1 MLLDLLLSTWLLKFW
16 PMETLNITRTEL
28 DLKQLFIHQ
37 LNRVNCTKGYLA
49 RNLPKL
55 QEIASFNT
63 MKLAIRED
71 MEDVQKQQARI
82 NEIYNLLQA
91 KPSDEGCEVIKSVI
105 DEAYNLNNNSG
116 KSTIINDM
124 DVILYM
130 QLIENIEL
138 TSFRML
144 KMVAGYMGNPQIS
157 QMLKECCDE
166 NVDNDRLFTLISAE
180 YLEKKA
186 ERQKWSVLVS

>member
-1 MLLDLLLSTWLLKFW
+1 
-16 PMETLNITRTEL
+16 METLNMTRTDL

-37 LNRVNCTKGYLA
+37 LNRVNCTKGYLE

-71 MEDVQKQQARI
+71 LEDVQKQQARI
-82 NEIYNLLQA
+82 NEIYNLLQT

-144 KMVAGYMGNPQIS
+144 KMIAGFMGNAQIT
-157 QMLKECCDE
+157 QMLTECCDE
-166 NVDNDRLFTLISAE
+166 NLDNDRLFTLISEE
-180 YLEKKA
+180 YVEKKT
-186 ERQKWSVLVS
+186 ENH

>member
-1 MLLDLLLSTWLLKFW
+1 
-16 PMETLNITRTEL
+16 METLNIKRTEL

-55 QEIASFNT
+55 QDIASFNT
-63 MKLAIRED
+63 MKLAIREGL
-71 MEDVQKQQARI
+71 EDVFKQQARI
-82 NEIYNLLQA
+82 DAIYNLLKT

-105 DEAYNLNNNSG
+105 DEAYNLNNNAG

-144 KMVAGYMGNPQIS
+144 KMIAGYMGNAEIT
-157 QMLKECCDE
+157 QMLTECFDE

-186 ERQKWSVLVS
+186 ENQK

>member
-1 MLLDLLLSTWLLKFW
+1 
-16 PMETLNITRTEL
+16 METLNIAYTKL
-28 DLKQLFIHQ
+28 DLKQLLIHQ

-71 MEDVQKQQARI
+71 LEDVQKQQSRI
-82 NEIYNLLQA
+82 DEIYGLLQA
-91 KPSDEGCEVIKSVI
+91 EPSDEGCEVIKSVI

-144 KMVAGYMGNPQIS
+144 KMIAGYMGNTQII
-157 QMLKECCDE
+157 QMLTECFDE

-180 YLEKKA
+180 YLEKKT
-186 ERQKWSVLVS
+186 ENRR